1 MRIKTDRHALRAGA
15 PPRRLGAASALLA
28 AGLTLGG
35 CLGGAEAPFL
45 LATGATATT
54 VLEDKLPTD
63 YIAEAVTG
71 LDCSYIRHLDDKG
84 PLCRPERR
92 EVIERPLYCY
102 RTLGQIE
109 CFEERDPYGIG
120 QRTVN

>member
-1 MRIKTDRHALRAGA
+1 MLRWSLRGA
-15 PPRRLGAASALLA
+15 VLAASLALGGCIGGVGTGALLA
-28 AGLTLGG
+28 AGST
-35 CLGGAEAPFL
+35 
-45 LATGATATT
+45 TTT

-63 YIAEAVTG
+63 LLADAVTG
-71 LDCSYIRHLDDKG
+71 QDCSYIRKLEDKG
-84 PLCRPERR
+84 ALCRPHRR

>member
-1 MRIKTDRHALRAGA
+1 MTAMLRGCLTAG
-15 PPRRLGAASALLA
+15 LLAASLALGGCIGGVGTGALLA
-28 AGLTLGG
+28 AG
-35 CLGGAEAPFL
+35 
-45 LATGATATT
+45 ATT
-54 VLEDKLPTD
+54 TTVMEDKLPSD
-63 YIAEAVTG
+63 FIAEAVTG
-71 LDCSYIRHLDDKG
+71 QDCSYIRHVKDKG